1 MFRGKNYLVL
11 MDSALDGQYSDEDR
25 TELIHLATRCL
36 RFEPDERPSIKFLT
50 LALSRLEK
58 RVVLCPNVKVEKIPV
73 SHYNHIY
80 SSNVFR
86 FFLVFPIYPRD
97 LINNDRLYRYGTLN
111 LQEGR
116 SYCA

>member
-36 RFEPDERPSIKFLT
+36 RFEPDERPRIKFLT

-58 RVVLCPNVKVEKIPV
+58 RVELFPNIKVDKNLV
-73 SHYNHIY
+73 SD

-86 FFLVFPIYPRD
+86 FFLSLSYVFMR
-97 LINNDRLYRYGTLN
+97 LNNDRLYQYHTLN
-111 LQEGR
+111 LQERR
-116 SYCA
+116 SHCA